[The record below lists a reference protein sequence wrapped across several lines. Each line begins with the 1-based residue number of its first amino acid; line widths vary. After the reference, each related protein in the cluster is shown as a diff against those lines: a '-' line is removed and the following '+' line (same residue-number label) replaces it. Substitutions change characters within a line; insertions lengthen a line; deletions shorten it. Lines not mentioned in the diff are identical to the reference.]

1 MLVEHSGRAPRL
13 EMVSFKKLNKGTLA
27 LGVVFK
33 VSATCKRL
41 FGSAQAPLYTYVVM
55 WKNALAVR
63 DDLSVVSGAWVSFFK
78 MYVLYPL
85 RFVK

>member
-33 VSATCKRL
+33 V
-41 FGSAQAPLYTYVVM
+41 GSTSILEY
-55 WKNALAVR
+55 N
-63 DDLSVVSGAWVSFFK
+63 LSIDACT
-78 MYVLYPL
+78 
-85 RFVK
+85 

>member
-41 FGSAQAPLYTYVVM
+41 FGSAQAPIYTYVVM
-55 WKNALAVR
+55 WKHALAVR
-63 DDLSVVSGAWVSFFK
+63 DDLSVVSGAWLKAVRLVPVAF
-78 MYVLYPL
+78 
-85 RFVK
+85 R